1 MNRTACGMITYL
13 VTKRHAYTIK
23 FYLKNWGQSLVG
35 RFRVDLMLMAPNVI
49 SADNQKDAGETKL
62 LAALIEESKIPDNVM
77 DKAYERCF
85 ENKNQEQE

>member
-1 MNRTACGMITYL
+1 
-13 VTKRHAYTIK
+13 
-23 FYLKNWGQSLVG
+23 
-35 RFRVDLMLMAPNVI
+35 MAPNVI